1 MNILCKY
8 TLQFAISIKGSELL
22 EPYSKDKAILLLN

>member
-8 TLQFAISIKGSELL
+8 TLQFAISIKSMELF
-22 EPYSKDKAILLLN
+22 EPYSNEKAIFLLS